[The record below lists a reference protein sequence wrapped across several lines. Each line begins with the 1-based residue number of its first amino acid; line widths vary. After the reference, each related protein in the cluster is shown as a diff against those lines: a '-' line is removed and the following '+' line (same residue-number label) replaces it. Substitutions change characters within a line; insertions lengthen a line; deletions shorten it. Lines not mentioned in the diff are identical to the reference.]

1 MNVCFGRGDA
11 GEGIAVFV
19 CLSLIMEGIAV
30 DECLFASVEKGEVL
44 SVELKCFKMRIA

>member
-19 CLSLIMEGIAV
+19 CLSLIMEGIAA

-44 SVELKCFKMRIA
+44 FVELKCFKMRIT